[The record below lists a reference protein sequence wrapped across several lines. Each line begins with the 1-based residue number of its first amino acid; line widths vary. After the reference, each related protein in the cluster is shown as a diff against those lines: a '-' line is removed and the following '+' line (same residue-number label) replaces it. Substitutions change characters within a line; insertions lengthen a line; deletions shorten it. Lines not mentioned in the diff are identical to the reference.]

1 MSERAF
7 VLSADGWEMPD
18 EKTGEIRSG
27 FSVWYVN
34 DYREDLP
41 NQIGFKPTKIS
52 ATAEIFEVLRSG
64 KLPALFD
71 LDFASR
77 PGAQSKATLTLV
89 RAKHIKDI
97 DLFAVAP
104 AAKDKAPA

>member
-18 EKTGEIRSG
+18 EKTGEIRKG
-27 FSVWYVN
+27 FSVWYIN
-34 DYREDLP
+34 EYREDSAT
-41 NQIGFKPTKIS
+41 QIGLKPTKIS
-52 ATAEIFEVLRSG
+52 ATAEIFEVLKTG

-77 PGAQSKATLTLV
+77 PGAGGKATLTLV
-89 RAKHIKDI
+89 RVKHIKDI
-97 DLFAVAP
+97 ELFSAP
-104 AAKDKAPA
+104 TNPKDKSVA